1 MGDPKR
7 CRKKWHGPR
16 HPWRKEILAQ
26 ELQLLGLY
34 GLRNKKEL
42 WIAKTILRKFRR
54 QARSLLA
61 LPPERRAILER
72 QLISKLYNMGLL
84 LSENATID
92 DVLGIKVE
100 DVLERR
106 LQTIVYRKGFAR
118 TPYQA
123 RQFVVHGHVL
133 INGRRVTSPGYLVS
147 RDEED
152 QIQVTIAAR

>member
-7 CRKKWHGPR
+7 FRKRWHGPR
-16 HPWRKEILAQ
+16 HPWRKETLAQ

-34 GLRNKKEL
+34 GLRNKREL
-42 WIAKTILRKFRR
+42 WVAKTTLRKFRH

-61 LPPERRAILER
+61 LPPERRNLMER

-84 LSENATID
+84 NENATID

-100 DVLERR
+100 DILERR
-106 LQTIVYRKGFAR
+106 LQTVIFKKGYAK

-133 INGRRVTSPGYLVS
+133 IGGRRVTCPSYLVH
-147 RDEED
+147 RNEEE
-152 QIQVTIAAR
+152 QIKVVVAAK